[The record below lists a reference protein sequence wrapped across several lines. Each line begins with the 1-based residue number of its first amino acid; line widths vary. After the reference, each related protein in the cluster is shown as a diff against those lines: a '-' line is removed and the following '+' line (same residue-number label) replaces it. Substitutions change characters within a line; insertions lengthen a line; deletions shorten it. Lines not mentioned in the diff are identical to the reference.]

1 MVLTTNSA
9 KFLTKTYQEAVQT
22 AEINDQQR
30 IKTHRIPITPIDTQ
44 NQKGRKGFIWLE

>member
-22 AEINDQQR
+22 AEMNDQQR
-30 IKTHRIPITPIDTQ
+30 IKSHRMPITPIDTQ
-44 NQKGRKGFIWLE
+44 NQRSRKGFIWLE